1 MKSMVKETIRSIT
14 DKEWASENE
23 LGTIEEIIEY
33 SNGEQLMKV
42 KAVAHVISGAELD
55 AIEAKFTSF
64 DMDTG
69 KMSFNSEGMN
79 KAKMCMVFRLDE
91 KTYDQIFTNKSSD
104 LRLKMMVLM
113 NRVTG
118 AVQSKKEIDKEKNSP
133 SPGA

>member
-1 MKSMVKETIRSIT
+1 MVKETIRSIT

-33 SNGEQLMKV
+33 SNGEQLLKV

-55 AIEAKFTSF
+55 AIESKFTSF
-64 DMDTG
+64 DMDSG
-69 KMSFNSEGMN
+69 KMSFDTEGMN
-79 KAKMCMVFRLDE
+79 KAKMCKVFRIDE

-104 LRLKMMVLM
+104 LRLKMLMLM

-118 AVQSKKEIDKEKNSP
+118 ANQTKKEIDNEKNSA

>member
-33 SNGEQLMKV
+33 SNGEQMMKV

-79 KAKMCMVFRLDE
+79 KAKMRRVFRLDE

>member
-33 SNGEQLMKV
+33 SNGEQMMKV

-79 KAKMCMVFRLDE
+79 KAKMCRVFRLDE

>member
-1 MKSMVKETIRSIT
+1 MVKETIRSIT

-33 SNGEQLMKV
+33 SNGEQMLKV

-55 AIEAKFTSF
+55 AIESKFTSF
-64 DMDTG
+64 DMDSG
-69 KMSFNSEGMN
+69 KMNFNSEGMN
-79 KAKMCMVFRLDE
+79 KAKMCKVFRIDE

-104 LRLKMMVLM
+104 LRLKMLMLM

-118 AVQSKKEIDKEKNSP
+118 ANQTKKEIDNEKNSA

>member
-33 SNGEQLMKV
+33 SNGEQMLKV

-64 DMDTG
+64 DMDSG
-69 KMSFNSEGMN
+69 KMNFNSEGMN
-79 KAKMCMVFRLDE
+79 KAKMCKVFRIDE

-104 LRLKMMVLM
+104 LRLKMLMLM

-118 AVQSKKEIDKEKNSP
+118 ASQTKKEIDNEKNSA

>member
-1 MKSMVKETIRSIT
+1 MVKETIRSIT

-33 SNGEQLMKV
+33 SNGEQMLKV

-64 DMDTG
+64 DMDSG
-69 KMSFNSEGMN
+69 KMNFNSEGMN
-79 KAKMCMVFRLDE
+79 KAKMCKVFRIDE

-104 LRLKMMVLM
+104 LRLKMLMLM

-118 AVQSKKEIDKEKNSP
+118 ASQTKKEIDNEKNSA

>member
-79 KAKMCMVFRLDE
+79 KAKMCRVFRLDE